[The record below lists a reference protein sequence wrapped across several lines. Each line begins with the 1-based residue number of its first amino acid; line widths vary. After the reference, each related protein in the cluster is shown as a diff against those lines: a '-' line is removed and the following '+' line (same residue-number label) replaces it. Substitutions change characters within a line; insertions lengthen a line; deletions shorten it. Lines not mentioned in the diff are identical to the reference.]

1 MTVITVGEIRKGL
14 AKMPVSKK
22 RERLTEWLNTLVEDY
37 GDRILAIDLDV
48 AENWGEM
55 QGLAEKA
62 GRPMPTIDGMIAAT
76 ARIHNLVVVTRNVEH
91 FDGRDIP
98 ILNPWVLSK

>member
-55 QGLAEKA
+55 HGLAEKA